1 MGQIA
6 SLFGIALKA
15 IYGVIGNYG
24 LSIIVFTIIVK
35 LILMPLTVKQ
45 TKSTFAMSEIN
56 PKIKEIQ
63 AKYKNKPEKQN
74 EYLSYTRNQ
83 V

>member
-74 EYLSYTRNQ
+74 EEISKLYKE
-83 V
+83 

>member
-24 LSIIVFTIIVK
+24 LSII
-35 LILMPLTVKQ
+35 
-45 TKSTFAMSEIN
+45 EIGR
-56 PKIKEIQ
+56 
-63 AKYKNKPEKQN
+63 AH
-74 EYLSYTRNQ
+74 

>member
-63 AKYKNKPEKQN
+63 AK
-74 EYLSYTRNQ
+74 
-83 V
+83 

>member
-35 LILMPLTVKQ
+35 LILMPLTVK
-45 TKSTFAMSEIN
+45 
-56 PKIKEIQ
+56 IKKVRGGISN
-63 AKYKNKPEKQN
+63 A
-74 EYLSYTRNQ
+74 SA
-83 V
+83 

>member
-74 EYLSYTRNQ
+74 EEIYKL
-83 V
+83 

>member
-35 LILMPLTVKQ
+35 LILMPLTVK
-45 TKSTFAMSEIN
+45 TKVSTRRDFQCIRIEVSR
-56 PKIKEIQ
+56 
-63 AKYKNKPEKQN
+63 
-74 EYLSYTRNQ
+74 L
-83 V
+83 